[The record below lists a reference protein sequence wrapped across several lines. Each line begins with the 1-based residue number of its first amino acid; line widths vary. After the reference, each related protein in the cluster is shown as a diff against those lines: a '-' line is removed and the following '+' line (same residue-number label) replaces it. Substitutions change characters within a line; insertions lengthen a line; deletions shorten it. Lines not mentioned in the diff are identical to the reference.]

1 MAKRGF
7 NLFFY
12 RVFIAIRFIQLVSK
26 LLVDISHFDAFI
38 FSFDLEVIC
47 EPEVLSFE
55 LGVHF
60 FFFYFSL
67 GLVLDVGLFCLLLWR
82 LHSLYSVFLLALNS
96 KLVLF
101 TFWHWTM
108 FAWWFFN
115 NRAYVGAGNSTVG
128 VRGILLVFIISGFIS
143 WFSSFRRL
151 FLFVLL
157 LDSLDFFFS
166 LCKFLVSLILFQPSL
181 TWFEIPFCSVLWDI
195 FAFQLTPWSKGT
207 EGVCVFVWCQ
217 FLEFTTWSLWVNL
230 LEFFNDWFLM
240 VFINVCVF
248 FFFWFFLSAYGDIF
262 GVRFGWDVGMTWNVI
277 GL

>member
-1 MAKRGF
+1 MAKRRF

-12 RVFIAIRFIQLVSK
+12 RVFIAIRFIQFISK

-38 FSFDLEVIC
+38 FSFNLEVIS

-55 LGVHF
+55 LGVHLF
-60 FFFYFSL
+60 FFNFTL
-67 GLVLDVGLFCLLLWR
+67 GFVLDVGFFCLLFWR
-82 LHSLYSVFLLALNS
+82 LNSLNSVFLLTLNS

-101 TFWHWTM
+101 SFWNWTM
-108 FAWWFFN
+108 FAWWLFN

-128 VRGILLVFIISGFIS
+128 VGGVLLVFIISGFIS

-181 TWFEIPFCSVLWDI
+181 TWFEIAFCSIFWDV
-195 FAFQLTPWSKGT
+195 FAF
-207 EGVCVFVWCQ
+207 
-217 FLEFTTWSLWVNL
+217 
-230 LEFFNDWFLM
+230 
-240 VFINVCVF
+240 
-248 FFFWFFLSAYGDIF
+248 
-262 GVRFGWDVGMTWNVI
+262 
-277 GL
+277 